1 MSKVDSSNSILPRP
15 TKPERNNRRPVMNF
29 EPSSMAQMGMSSNN
43 LMSDSIPLLNT
54 ICDLQKERKFLK
66 SKLMK
71 EKLEDLLGENSYIN
85 RYIDKVSKL
94 NYQEEKEKLMK
105 VEGEMEALNKNY
117 KVIFSLIRLYE

>member
-1 MSKVDSSNSILPRP
+1 MPSSIIGK
-15 TKPERNNRRPVMNF
+15 KPERGNRRGVMPF
-29 EPSSMAQMGMSSNN
+29 EASQIASIGVSSGN
-43 LMSDSIPLLNT
+43 LMTDSIPLLNT
-54 ICDLQKERKFLK
+54 ICDLQKERKYLK

-105 VEGEMEALNKNY
+105 IEGEMEGLNKNY
-117 KVIFSLIRLYE
+117 KVF

>member
-1 MSKVDSSNSILPRP
+1 MEANSIAS
-15 TKPERNNRRPVMNF
+15 TI
-29 EPSSMAQMGMSSNN
+29 GMSSNN
-43 LMSDSIPLLNT
+43 LMTDSIPLLNT

-94 NYQEEKEKLMK
+94 NYQDEKEKLMK
-105 VEGEMEALNKNY
+105 IEGEMESLNKNY
-117 KVIFSLIRLYE
+117 KVKI